1 MRDDRPDSSFFHRR
15 LLLLGGLM
23 GAMVLMLGA
32 QLGRLTIAEGDA
44 RLDRA
49 ERALKR
55 STILPTHRGRIL
67 DRRGRVLAHDD
78 PGYGVAVR
86 YGVIT
91 GTWLDETARRRAAS
105 EAGRGAWAEMD
116 EAQRR
121 EAAMRHRPELEAMRG
136 RLYRALCEHGGI
148 DEVELARRLALI
160 MERVERTAEHVRER
174 QREAVVARYGE
185 EEAARV
191 YRPEPIAEERAAHP
205 VLERVDDD
213 VAFSMR
219 ALELELPGMFEVT
232 DARRRVNPWLQCT
245 VRVDRR
251 SLPSGLAAEAPLDV
265 VLAGVADHV
274 VGSMRRSYA
283 EDVER
288 RPLREDG
295 PDRDLAGYRDGD
307 LVGASGVECAYEA
320 HLRGARGLVR
330 RRVDSGE
337 TERVPAAPGGDLR
350 VTLDVALQARVQAVL
365 SPQVGLAVV
374 QPFHQNALLPV
385 GWPLR
390 CAAVVLEIESGEV
403 LALVSTPTRAEAR
416 VAEEAGT
423 APAWVHDAWIN
434 RPAEAIYPPGSIIKP
449 LVLAAAVTEGALDL
463 DQTIECTGHYFPDEP
478 DHLRCWI
485 YRPHYDF
492 MTHGPLHAEDA
503 LARSCNIFFYTL
515 GDRLGLARL
524 TDWLRRFG
532 LGAAP
537 GLGLAVDMS
546 GAPTGAARAG
556 ESGGFLMGSEEIARL
571 GSGPQRSAAISL
583 GIGQGP
589 AVTWTAV
596 QAANAYAALARG
608 GVWRPATL
616 VDSSASSI
624 EGAAPSAPVDLAL
637 DRRGVRAALEGL
649 RRAVRDGGTGHH
661 FMNDAG
667 AREEIFDVEGVT
679 LWGKTGTAQAP
690 PLRGA
695 DTNADG
701 EIDADDEAIMGLDH
715 AWFVGL
721 VGPADTSLP
730 MFAIAV
736 IVEYAG
742 SGGRVAGPVA
752 NQIVHALQDEGYLPV
767 PAESPART
775 ESPPPHE
782 PAPPTTSPPAPEEP
796 AG

>member
-1 MRDDRPDSSFFHRR
+1 MRDERPDSSFFHRR

-23 GAMVLMLGA
+23 AAMVLMLGA
-32 QLGRLTIAEGDA
+32 QLARLTIAEGDA

-91 GTWLDETARRRAAS
+91 GTWLDEMSRRRAAS
-105 EAGRGAWAEMD
+105 EAGRGAWAEM
-116 EAQRR
+116 EESQRC
-121 EAAMRHRPELEAMRG
+121 AAAARHRPEVEAMRD
-136 RLYRALCEHGGI
+136 RLYRAICEYGGI
-148 DEVELARRLALI
+148 DDVELARRLALI

-174 QREAVVARYGE
+174 QREAVVARYGA

-205 VLERVDDD
+205 VLERVDDE

-232 DARRRVNPWLQCT
+232 DARRRVNPWLECT
-245 VRVDRR
+245 VRLDRR
-251 SLPSGLAAEAPLDV
+251 TLPGGLAAEAPLDV
-265 VLAGVADHV
+265 ALTGVADHV
-274 VGSMRRSYA
+274 VGSMRPSYA
-283 EDVER
+283 EDIER

-295 PDRDLAGYRDGD
+295 PARDLAGYRDGD
-307 LVGASGVECAYEA
+307 FVGASGVECAYES
-320 HLRGARGLVR
+320 HLRGARGIVH

-337 TERVPAAPGGDLR
+337 TERVPAAPGRDLR
-350 VTLDVALQARVQAVL
+350 LTLDVALQARVQAIL

-403 LALVSTPTRAEAR
+403 LALVSAPTKAEAR
-416 VAEEAGT
+416 AAEEAGT

-434 RPAEAIYPPGSIIKP
+434 RPAEAVYPPGSIIKP

-463 DQTIECTGHYFPDEP
+463 EQTIECTGHYFPDEP

-485 YRPHYDF
+485 YRAHYDF
-492 MTHGPLHAEDA
+492 MTHGPLRAEDA

-537 GLGLAVDMS
+537 GLGLAVDVPGGS
-546 GAPTGAARAG
+546 AAADVRAG
-556 ESGGFLMGSEEIARL
+556 ESGGFLMGPEEIARL
-571 GSGPQRSAAISL
+571 APGQQRSAAISL

-589 AVTWTAV
+589 AVTWTTV

-608 GVWRPATL
+608 GVWLPATI
-616 VDSSASSI
+616 VDASASSI
-624 EGAAPSAPVDLAL
+624 ESDRPAAPVDLAL
-637 DRRGVRAALEGL
+637 DPRGVRAALEGL

-701 EIDADDEAIMGLDH
+701 EIDADDQPITGLDH

-752 NQIVHALQDEGYLPV
+752 NQIVHALQDEGYLPA
-767 PAESPART
+767 PAAS
-775 ESPPPHE
+775 
-782 PAPPTTSPPAPEEP
+782 PAPEEP